1 MNVILVTALAA
12 AFALPAECPAQG
24 IPAQPDLGLP
34 VLPAV
39 EAPPP
44 GTGLILPAH
53 TEVLLRVAAGLNSSQ
68 IRQGTT
74 FAMTVVRDVR
84 VGTTIVIPRGAP
96 ASAILSYRTGKASF
110 GKSAKI
116 EFAVREI
123 ILPQQRIDMR
133 GKYRIEGDGNANAA
147 LGAVVAGGV
156 IGGLLVTG
164 HSAVIAPGTE
174 YVGYTAKAVWI
185 ADAVAGAASPA
196 SGTR

>member
-12 AFALPAECPAQG
+12 AFALSAKCPAQG

-34 VLPAV
+34 FLPAD
-39 EAPPP
+39 EAPP
-44 GTGLILPAH
+44 GSGLILPAH
-53 TEVLLRVAAGLNSSQ
+53 TEVLLRVATGLNSSQ

-74 FAMTVVRDVR
+74 FAMAVVRDVR
-84 VGTTIVIPRGAP
+84 VGTTIVIPRGTP

-123 ILPQQRIDMR
+123 ILPQQSIDMR

-174 YVGYTAKAVWI
+174 FIGYTFKAVRI
-185 ADAVAGAASPA
+185 AAAAAGPAAAGPA
-196 SGTR
+196 GQ